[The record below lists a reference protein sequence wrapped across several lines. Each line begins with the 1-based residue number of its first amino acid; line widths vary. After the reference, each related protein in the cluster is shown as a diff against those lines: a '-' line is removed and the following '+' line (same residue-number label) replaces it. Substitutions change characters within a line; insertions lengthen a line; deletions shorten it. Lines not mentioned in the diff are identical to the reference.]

1 MRVIAFAGVD
11 FVALLCDD
19 LDFPEFSIPV
29 LVLRVVAEALQIE
42 CNEGPQYSVDHINI
56 EGLDER
62 TFQKV
67 RKSLYVRPGDIYND
81 RLANLWLEKNSRLIA
96 SDTSDRHRMRLD
108 VNENVGTV
116 VLNFNFTR
124 CAD

>member
-1 MRVIAFAGVD
+1 
-11 FVALLCDD
+11 
-19 LDFPEFSIPV
+19 
-29 LVLRVVAEALQIE
+29 
-42 CNEGPQYSVDHINI
+42 
-56 EGLDER
+56 
-62 TFQKV
+62 
-67 RKSLYVRPGDIYND
+67 
-81 RLANLWLEKNSRLIA
+81 LIA